1 MKAYDIALFMVC
13 LLFSINFLAVSQI
26 FGNTGIYY
34 ADIANTICDA
44 TSGSCSGDL
53 GGSGIAPQTDEALS
67 YPELAISAF
76 GLLVRSLLAIVLVF
90 AYSTFLLPLF
100 LSLLGLPAVATAPI
114 TMIVWMS
121 YIIGYAQYRAR
132 STLQGTE

>member
-26 FGNTGIYY
+26 FGDTGIYY

-53 GGSGIAPQTDEALS
+53 GSSGIAPQTDEALS

-90 AYSTFLLPLF
+90 AYSTFLLPMF

>member
-13 LLFSINFLAVSQI
+13 ILFSINFIAASQV
-26 FGNTGIYY
+26 FGDTGVYY
-34 ADIANTICDA
+34 ADLATTIQ
-44 TSGSCSGDL
+44 GDL
-53 GGSGIAPQTDEALS
+53 QGSGVAPQSDEALS

-76 GLLVRSLLAIVLVF
+76 GLLVRSLIAIILVF
-90 AYSTFLLPLF
+90 AYSTILLPLF
-100 LSLLGLPAVATAPI
+100 LGMLGLPGVATAPI
-114 TMIVWMS
+114 TMIVWLS